1 MSSQRRCLL
10 QALAVSLAAH
20 GLLLLSVL
28 APFQARLE
36 APATAIQAVL
46 NSPGREKEQERLL
59 QRPGSEGKAR
69 ASVEQ
74 PKSLPSAPPVVPEKT
89 VTRTEV
95 SSPAS
100 SSPLAVAEPAATSAI
115 VPSSTRPVVRESG
128 ASGGALSS
136 ASSAASENSLPRAG
150 SFAGAASAGARDGVS
165 ADDLRS
171 YRMSLAAAARR
182 FKRYPALA
190 RERGWE
196 GTAEVALEVRAQL
209 PVPAVALV
217 KSSGYDL
224 LDEQAVAMM
233 TQAAGAI
240 SLPESMKGRDFRIVL
255 PVKFGLNN
263 D

>member
-28 APFQARLE
+28 APLRVRLE

-46 NSPGREKEQERLL
+46 NSPGRENGRARLP
-59 QRPGSEGKAR
+59 QQPAPVGRDR
-69 ASVEQ
+69 ASVERQKFLSPAQ
-74 PKSLPSAPPVVPEKT
+74 PVMPEKA
-89 VTRTEV
+89 VAKKEV
-95 SSPAS
+95 PAPVP
-100 SSPLAVAEPAATSAI
+100 SSPLAVAEPAAASAV
-115 VPSSTRPVVRESG
+115 VPSSTPPVVPESG
-128 ASGGALSS
+128 AAGSAMSGASS
-136 ASSAASENSLPRAG
+136 ASGNVSQRAG
-150 SFAGAASAGARDGVS
+150 SPAGAASASARDGVS

-171 YRMSLAAAARR
+171 YRMSLALAAKR

-196 GTAEVALEVRAQL
+196 GTAEVALEVRALL
-209 PVPAVALV
+209 PVPAVTLV
-217 KSSGYDL
+217 KSSGHDL

-233 TQAAGAI
+233 AQAAGSI
-240 SLPESMKGRDFRIVL
+240 FLPESLKGRDFRIVL